1 MEIAFF
7 IDRPNRFIAHCMKKD
22 GEIIIAHVKNTGRGK
37 EVLIPGAEVA
47 IVFAPGPKR
56 KTAYDL
62 IAVKKKGDWFN
73 IDSQL
78 PNRLAID
85 GILDGTILLPGLT
98 GPFTVYKREVT
109 YLHSKFDIYLETV
122 VGQKA
127 FVEVKGMT
135 LENKAIGAFP
145 DAPLRQESN

>member
-62 IAVKKKGDWFN
+62 IAVKRRVTGLISIVNCLIGW
-73 IDSQL
+73 QL
-78 PNRLAID
+78 MV
-85 GILDGTILLPGLT
+85 
-98 GPFTVYKREVT
+98 F
-109 YLHSKFDIYLETV
+109 
-122 VGQKA
+122 
-127 FVEVKGMT
+127 
-135 LENKAIGAFP
+135 
-145 DAPLRQESN
+145 

>member
-1 MEIAFF
+1 MKYQQVETAFF

-22 GEIIIAHVKNTGRGK
+22 GEMIIAHVKNTGRGK

-56 KTAYDL
+56 KTDYDL

-78 PNRLAID
+78 PNQLATD

-98 GPFTVYKREVT
+98 GPFTACKREVT
-109 YLHSKFDIYLETV
+109 YLHSKFDIYL
-122 VGQKA
+122 
-127 FVEVKGMT
+127 
-135 LENKAIGAFP
+135 
-145 DAPLRQESN
+145 